1 MRHGMNRGG
10 MNRGGMDRHGCGTH
24 HAMHRAM
31 RQAMR
36 HGGRGFGHGFGGG
49 RGFGGRFR
57 DDDDGRGRR
66 RRMFDSGELRL
77 VLLKLIADEPRHG
90 YDLIRRIEELTGGA
104 YAPSP
109 GVIYPTLTMLDDM
122 GLIEAADSEGAKK
135 LFAITGA
142 GTAELDANKETA
154 ERLIARLAEIGE
166 ERQRTDSASV
176 RRAMS
181 NLKAVLMN
189 RLGERDL
196 DEATLHD
203 IVALIDEA
211 AQKIERL

>member
-1 MRHGMNRGG
+1 MRQEMNRHGCDERRAMRRALHQMGREAMRHGMHRGS
-10 MNRGGMDRHGCGTH
+10 
-24 HAMHRAM
+24 
-31 RQAMR
+31 
-36 HGGRGFGHGFGGG
+36 RGFGHGGGFG
-49 RGFGGRFR
+49 RGFGGRH
-57 DDDDGRGRR
+57 DDDGRARR
-66 RRMFDSGELRL
+66 RRMFDGGELRL

-90 YDLIRRIEELTGGA
+90 YDLIRQIEELTGGA

-109 GVIYPTLTMLDDM
+109 GVIYPTLTLLDDM
-122 GLIEAADSEGAKK
+122 GLIETADSDGAKK
-135 LFAITGA
+135 LFAITDA
-142 GTAELDANKETA
+142 GRTELETNADAVA
-154 ERLIARLAEIGE
+154 ALIARLTEVGE

-176 RRAMS
+176 RRAMG

-196 DEATLHD
+196 GEARLHD

>member
-1 MRHGMNRGG
+1 
-10 MNRGGMDRHGCGTH
+10 
-24 HAMHRAM
+24 MHR
-31 RQAMR
+31 
-36 HGGRGFGHGFGGG
+36 GGRGFGHGGGFG
-49 RGFGGRFR
+49 RGFGGRHGH
-57 DDDDGRGRR
+57 DDDGRGRR
-66 RRMFDSGELRL
+66 RRMFDGGELRL

-109 GVIYPTLTMLDDM
+109 GVIYPTLTLLDDM
-122 GLIEAADSEGAKK
+122 GLIEAADSDGAKK
-135 LFAITGA
+135 LFAITAAGRVELEANQGA
-142 GTAELDANKETA
+142 IEA
-154 ERLIARLAEIGE
+154 LIARLTEVGD

-176 RRAMS
+176 RRAMG

-189 RLGERDL
+189 RLGDRDL
-196 DEATLHD
+196 EEATLHD

>member
-1 MRHGMNRGG
+1 MRRAMREFGREAMRHGM
-10 MNRGGMDRHGCGTH
+10 
-24 HAMHRAM
+24 HR
-31 RQAMR
+31 
-36 HGGRGFGHGFGGG
+36 GGRGGHGFGG

-57 DDDDGRGRR
+57 DDDEGRGRR

-90 YDLIRRIEELTGGA
+90 YDLIRQIEELTGGA

-109 GVIYPTLTMLDDM
+109 GVIYPTLTLLDDM
-122 GLIEAADSEGAKK
+122 GLIAATDSEGAKK
-135 LFAITGA
+135 LFAITAA
-142 GTAELDANKETA
+142 GQAELDANKDGV
-154 ERLIARLAEIGE
+154 ERLIARLTDVGE
-166 ERQRTDSASV
+166 EQQRTDSASV
-176 RRAMS
+176 RRAMG

-189 RLGERDL
+189 RLGDRDL

-211 AQKIERL
+211 AQKIERLG

>member
-1 MRHGMNRGG
+1 MRHGMNR
-10 MNRGGMDRHGCGTH
+10 HGCDER
-24 HAMHRAM
+24 HAMRRMM

-36 HGGRGFGHGFGGG
+36 HGGFGHGRGFG
-49 RGFGGRFR
+49 RGFGGRHGH
-57 DDDDGRGRR
+57 DDDGPGRR

-90 YDLIRRIEELTGGA
+90 YDLIRQIEELTGGA

-109 GVIYPTLTMLDDM
+109 GVIYPTLTLLGDM
-122 GLIEAADSEGAKK
+122 GLIEAADSDGAKK
-135 LFAITGA
+135 LFAITEA
-142 GTAELDANKETA
+142 GRADLDASA
-154 ERLIARLAEIGE
+154 DVVERLIARLTEVGE

-176 RRAMS
+176 RRAMG
-181 NLKAVLMN
+181 NLKAVLLN
-189 RLGERDL
+189 RLGDRDL
-196 DEATLHD
+196 DEAMLQD

>member
-1 MRHGMNRGG
+1 MRHGMNR
-10 MNRGGMDRHGCGTH
+10 HGCGER

-31 RQAMR
+31 REFSREAMR
-36 HGGRGFGHGFGGG
+36 HGGRGFGHGFGG

-57 DDDDGRGRR
+57 DDDEGRGRR

-90 YDLIRRIEELTGGA
+90 YDLIRQIEELTRGA

-109 GVIYPTLTMLDDM
+109 GVIYPTLTLLGDM
-122 GLIEAADSEGAKK
+122 GLIEAADSDGAKK
-135 LFAITGA
+135 LFAITDA
-142 GTAELDANKETA
+142 GRAELDANKDSVEG
-154 ERLIARLAEIGE
+154 LIARLAEVGE

-176 RRAMS
+176 RRAMG

-189 RLGERDL
+189 RLGDRDL
-196 DEATLHD
+196 DEAVLHD
-203 IVALIDEA
+203 IVGLIDDA

>member
-1 MRHGMNRGG
+1 MRHGMNR
-10 MNRGGMDRHGCGTH
+10 HGCGER

-31 RQAMR
+31 REFSREAMR
-36 HGGRGFGHGFGGG
+36 HGGRGFGHGFGG

-57 DDDDGRGRR
+57 DDDEGRGRR

-90 YDLIRRIEELTGGA
+90 YDLIRRIEELTRGA

-109 GVIYPTLTMLDDM
+109 GVIYPTLTLLGDM
-122 GLIEAADSEGAKK
+122 GLIEAADSDGAKK
-135 LFAITGA
+135 LFAITDA
-142 GTAELDANKETA
+142 GRAELDANKDSVEG
-154 ERLIARLAEIGE
+154 LIARLAEVGE

-176 RRAMS
+176 RRAMG

-189 RLGERDL
+189 RLGDRDL
-196 DEATLHD
+196 DEAVLHD
-203 IVALIDEA
+203 IVGLIDDA

>member
-1 MRHGMNRGG
+1 MRHGMNR
-10 MNRGGMDRHGCGTH
+10 HGCDER
-24 HAMHRAM
+24 HAMRRALHEM
-31 RQAMR
+31 GRQAMR
-36 HGGRGFGHGFGGG
+36 HGMHRGGGHGFGHGFGG
-49 RGFGGRFR
+49 RGFRG
-57 DDDDGRGRR
+57 DDDGRGRR

-90 YDLIRRIEELTGGA
+90 YELIRHIEELTGGA
-104 YAPSP
+104 YAPSA

-135 LFAITGA
+135 LFAITDDGR
-142 GTAELDANKETA
+142 AEIDANGEVIA
-154 ERLIARLAEIGE
+154 AAMARLTEIGE
-166 ERQRTDSASV
+166 ERQRADSASV
-176 RRAMS
+176 RRAMG

-196 DEATLHD
+196 EEATLHE